1 MEKKIE
7 EKLIQELE
15 EEKNGKEEKD
25 TNKNELTGEDIKE
38 SYSLNTINK
47 SKNIQDPTTE
57 HFSKDENSI
66 KLIKSQKIKK
76 YKLYNFFIGEYEYKD
91 RNKNLSLN
99 KYTYISRWF
108 KDVDITEIEKLITY
122 KKNMNH
128 FQKKIFI
135 HYFINIYQAIKIFN

>member
-91 RNKNLSLN
+91 RNKNLFI
-99 KYTYISRWF
+99 YILF
-108 KDVDITEIEKLITY
+108 PYFIYFKLIY
-122 KKNMNH
+122 NVIYNFIIYLKK
-128 FQKKIFI
+128 
-135 HYFINIYQAIKIFN
+135 

>member
-47 SKNIQDPTTE
+47 SKNIQYQM
-57 HFSKDENSI
+57 
-66 KLIKSQKIKK
+66 KLLERLKK
-76 YKLYNFFIGEYEYKD
+76 Q
-91 RNKNLSLN
+91 RN
-99 KYTYISRWF
+99 
-108 KDVDITEIEKLITY
+108 
-122 KKNMNH
+122 
-128 FQKKIFI
+128 Q
-135 HYFINIYQAIKIFN
+135 

>member
-66 KLIKSQKIKK
+66 KLIKSQK
-76 YKLYNFFIGEYEYKD
+76 N
-91 RNKNLSLN
+91 
-99 KYTYISRWF
+99 
-108 KDVDITEIEKLITY
+108 
-122 KKNMNH
+122 
-128 FQKKIFI
+128 
-135 HYFINIYQAIKIFN
+135 